1 MTDSH
6 QHQSFTLTRAITL
19 LLAVTCG
26 TSVAGLYYAQPLL
39 VTIAD
44 HLNVSSSTA
53 AFLVTASQIG
63 YTLGLM
69 FLVPLGDVMD
79 RKRLIVAMLTVAI
92 AASAGA
98 AASPNFVTLC
108 VLLILGGITS
118 ATAMVVVPMAV
129 GLADPSERGRVTGT
143 VMGGLLLGILLAR
156 TVSGLIAEVG
166 GWRTVYAVAAV
177 ALAVLAVLLLRILPP
192 IAPTASLTY
201 PKLMRSIFTIIGR
214 EPVLRGRM
222 ALGFLSMCGFAMMWT
237 ASTFLLAEEYGYSDG
252 VIGLFGLAGAAG
264 AAGAPVMGRLADAG
278 HARLSTTLTWSLV
291 LVGWGL
297 LALGM
302 HNVFAFI
309 VGILLFDFGVQAAH
323 VTNQNRIY
331 GLNPD
336 ERSRLTT
343 AYMVTF
349 FFGGV
354 GGSVLASLAYDAGGW
369 LLVCAIGA
377 AIAVAAL
384 ATWATIC
391 ATTERTPVTE

>member
-1 MTDSH
+1 MTESGKH
-6 QHQSFTLTRAITL
+6 QLFTLTRAVTL

-44 HLNVSSSTA
+44 HLHVSSSTA

-69 FLVPLGDVMD
+69 FLVPLGDVLD
-79 RKRLIVAMLTVAI
+79 RKRLIVAMMTVAV
-92 AASAGA
+92 AAAAGA

-108 VLLILGGITS
+108 VLLVLGGITS

-129 GLADPSERGRVTGT
+129 GLAAESERGRVTGT
-143 VMGGLLLGILLAR
+143 VMGGLLFGILLAR
-156 TVSGLIAEVG
+156 TVSGAIAELG
-166 GWRTVYAVAAV
+166 GWRLVYVAAAV
-177 ALAVLAVLLLRILPP
+177 ALAVLALLLVRILPP

-201 PKLMRSIFTIIGR
+201 PRLLRSIFTIIGR

-222 ALGFLSMCGFAMMWT
+222 ALGFLAMCGFALMWT
-237 ASTFLLAEEYGYSDG
+237 SSTFLLAEEYGYSDG
-252 VIGLFGLAGAAG
+252 VIGLFGLAGVAG
-264 AAGAPVMGRLADAG
+264 AAGAPVTGRLVDAG
-278 HARLSTTLTWSLV
+278 HARLSTTLTWSIV

-302 HNVFAFI
+302 HHLPAFI

-323 VTNQNRIY
+323 ITNQNRIY
-331 GLNPD
+331 GLHPD

-354 GGSVLASLAYDAGGW
+354 AGSIIASLAYDAGGW

-377 AIAVAAL
+377 GLTTAAL
-384 ATWATIC
+384 AIWATIC
-391 ATTERTPVTE
+391 ATTERETKI

>member
-1 MTDSH
+1 MSEPDEIKP
-6 QHQSFTLTRAITL
+6 FTLTRAVTL

-53 AFLVTASQIG
+53 ALLVTASQIG

-79 RKRLIVAMLTVAI
+79 RRRLIIAMMTVAI

-98 AASPNFVTLC
+98 AVSPNFATLC
-108 VLLILGGITS
+108 ALLVIGGITS

-129 GLADPSERGRVTGT
+129 GLAADSERGRVTGT

-156 TVSGLIAEVG
+156 TVSGVIAEIG
-166 GWRTVYAVAAV
+166 GWRLVYIVAAV

-192 IAPTASLTY
+192 ITPTASLTY
-201 PKLMRSIFTIIGR
+201 PRLLRSIFTIIGR
-214 EPVLRGRM
+214 EPILRGRM
-222 ALGFLSMCGFAMMWT
+222 ALGFLSMCGFALMWT
-237 ASTFLLAEEYGYSDG
+237 SSTFLLAEEYGYSDG
-252 VIGLFGLAGAAG
+252 VIGIFGLAGAAG
-264 AAGAPVMGRLADAG
+264 AVGAPMMGRLADAG
-278 HARLSTTLTWSLV
+278 HARLSTTLTWSTV

-297 LALGM
+297 LALGT
-302 HNVFAFI
+302 HNLPAF
-309 VGILLFDFGVQAAH
+309 VAGILVFDFGVQAAH
-323 VTNQNRIY
+323 ITNQNRIY

-354 GGSVLASLAYDAGGW
+354 AGSIIASLAYAAGGW
-369 LLVCAIGA
+369 LLVCGIGA
-377 AIAVAAL
+377 GLAAAAL
-384 ATWATIC
+384 AIWATIC
-391 ATTERTPVTE
+391 ATVERAS